1 MTPANPSNRDK
12 VLYAFAVAHPVP
24 DPEALDAF
32 TKLYP
37 EHADALTRLAVE
49 LMLEASQDSAEPVQ
63 AAAADAVSPAVARAI
78 SHYQNAV
85 YELETKSA
93 AAVPNPFDGLD
104 MTEFRA
110 VAQAMHANN
119 TFMTKV
125 RDRLIVPDTIVARPG
140 FCNRLAEE
148 LEVPPAHV
156 VAHLQAPPTIG
167 AHQNYK
173 ADTKPAAVTQQTFEE
188 AVRRSGLTEEQQAF
202 LLGL

>member
-1 MTPANPSNRDK
+1 MTPAIPTTRDD
-12 VLYAFAVAHPVP
+12 VLYAFAVAHPLP
-24 DPEALDAF
+24 DPETLDAF

-37 EHADALTRLAVE
+37 EHAEALTRLAVE
-49 LMLEASQDSAEPVQ
+49 LMLEASQEVAEPAQ
-63 AAAADAVSPAVARAI
+63 TADAVSPAVARAI

-85 YELETKSA
+85 YVLETKSA
-93 AAVPNPFDGLD
+93 SAAAPNPFDGLD

-156 VAHLQAPPTIG
+156 VAHLKAPPTTG

-173 ADTKPAAVTQQTFEE
+173 ADTKPAAVRQQTFEE